1 MGAWTGR
8 IWDDSPCTGWI
19 ERPGTGSDP
28 RTGGATRLAW
38 RARSLDRQRSGPL
51 MSLEHY
57 VTLGRSGLRVFPSCL
72 GCMTFG
78 DNM

>member
-1 MGAWTGR
+1 
-8 IWDDSPCTGWI
+8 
-19 ERPGTGSDP
+19 
-28 RTGGATRLAW
+28 
-38 RARSLDRQRSGPL
+38 